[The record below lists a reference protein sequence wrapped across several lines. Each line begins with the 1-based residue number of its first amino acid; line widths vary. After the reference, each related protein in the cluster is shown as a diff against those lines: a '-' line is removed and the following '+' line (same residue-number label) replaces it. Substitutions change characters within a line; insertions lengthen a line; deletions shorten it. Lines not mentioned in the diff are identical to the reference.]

1 MGTVVWVYL
10 LAGEPEFPRPLPA
23 VTSSQGSLIGT
34 VLFNFAFTST
44 LPSWV
49 NEKKPNVSVAA
60 SFGMTMF
67 YVVLVY
73 TLVGIVGGMAYKP
86 FYTTDENLFSKLNAG
101 GSKLGQIT
109 VTAYPML
116 QNFTS
121 IPVFSILI
129 RYNLLQSGLTPA
141 IATFIAVGLPW
152 ILSVPFYTGRR
163 FETISEYG
171 GLVTSSVINFI
182 VPVVLYVLSNSRR
195 RPSRPF

>member
-1 MGTVVWVYL
+1 MGTVMSGVWISL
-10 LAGEPEFPRPLPA
+10 LVAEPEFPTPLPA
-23 VTSSQGSLIGT
+23 ATWSQGGLIGT

-44 LPSWV
+44 LPAWV
-49 NEKKPNVSVAA
+49 NEKKHDVSVAWT
-60 SFGMTMF
+60 FGLTMVF
-67 YVVLVY
+67 VVVIY
-73 TLVGIVGGMAYKP
+73 TVIGIIGGMAYKP

-101 GSKLGQIT
+101 GSKLGQAT

-129 RYNLLQSGLTPA
+129 RYNLMQSGVTPA

-152 ILSVPFYTGRR
+152 LLSVPFYTGRG

-171 GLVTSSVINFI
+171 GLVT
-182 VPVVLYVLSNSRR
+182 
-195 RPSRPF
+195 